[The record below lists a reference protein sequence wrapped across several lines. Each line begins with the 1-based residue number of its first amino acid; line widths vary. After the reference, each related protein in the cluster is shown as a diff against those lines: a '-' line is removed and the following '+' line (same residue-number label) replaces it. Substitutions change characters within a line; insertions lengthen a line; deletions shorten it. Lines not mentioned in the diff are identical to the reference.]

1 MIQFGNRL
9 VREGLVIPENLT
21 ATDKQIDQ
29 RSDSG
34 RAFLG
39 LRGITDIPGT
49 LVANDPD
56 VKLIPVDMVRA
67 KYGADPVLTKKRH
80 RVDRYS

>member
-1 MIQFGNRL
+1 MRVTFWKNCTGVACKIAR
-9 VREGLVIPENLT
+9 VPT
-21 ATDKQIDQ
+21 
-29 RSDSG
+29 
-34 RAFLG
+34 
-39 LRGITDIPGT
+39 PGT